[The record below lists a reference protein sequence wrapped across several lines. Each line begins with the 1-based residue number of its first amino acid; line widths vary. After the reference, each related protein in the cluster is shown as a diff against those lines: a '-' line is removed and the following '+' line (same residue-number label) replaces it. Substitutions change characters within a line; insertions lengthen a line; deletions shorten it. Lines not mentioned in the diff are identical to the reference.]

1 MSDLL
6 ITRVSPGVA
15 VTTTT
20 DPFSSLEIH
29 RIDRGAWKAAPT
41 SPGVYLLY
49 GFVEGE
55 AAVYVG
61 MSTTSIRDRIS
72 HHHISPKKNWF
83 GTLFAVPLQS
93 AMHCQAIEAE
103 MIRRVSEAG
112 VVGII
117 DNQASESRFLDVD
130 DVHVPP
136 ALDAI
141 TGALELLLGSDIFS
155 PGDEEGEPSII
166 AAIEKAPLLARVYRG
181 AATNPRPRTP
191 DDPPEATHAWVG
203 SGTKA
208 WGRFEGPEPDTRF
221 RVFKNSQ
228 FRRPTLDESQAAYKH
243 QERVEKMQQ
252 ALAATTV
259 VDLDSLE
266 FLKDH
271 VFANWSRASVVVAGK
286 GSYAGAYH
294 WQLLT

>member
-6 ITRVSPGVA
+6 ITRFAPGVSIA
-15 VTTTT
+15 KTT
-20 DPFSSLEIH
+20 DPFSTLEVH
-29 RIDRGAWKAAPT
+29 RIDRVAWKAAPGT
-41 SPGVYLLY
+41 PGIYLLY
-49 GFVEGE
+49 GFVDGE
-55 AAVYVG
+55 PAVYVG
-61 MSTTSIRDRIS
+61 MSTTSIRDRIAS
-72 HHHISPKKNWF
+72 HHVSPKKNWF

-103 MIRRVSEAG
+103 LIRRVSEAG
-112 VVGII
+112 IVGIV

-155 PGDEEGEPSII
+155 PGDDEHEASVITTI
-166 AAIEKAPLLARVYRG
+166 DKAPLLARVYRG

-191 DDPPEATHAWVG
+191 TDPPEATHAWVG
-203 SGTKA
+203 SGTEA

-221 RVFKNSQ
+221 RVFQGSH
-228 FRRPTLDESQAAYKH
+228 FRRPTLDETQAAYKH

-252 ALAATTV
+252 ALAATDV
-259 VDLDSLE
+259 VSLESLE
-266 FLKDH
+266 FLEDH
-271 VFANWSRASVVVAGK
+271 VFENWSQASIVISGK
-286 GSYAGAYH
+286 GTYAGAYH
-294 WQLLT
+294 WQLLS